1 MTNTIT
7 TGSRVS
13 LHYVGTLENGDV
25 FDSSRERGEPIN
37 VVTGVGQ
44 IIPGMDSEIDGMSTG
59 ETKTFTG
66 SADEAYGARQENF
79 TTEVP
84 RSAFPEEMELNEG
97 MVIPLQG
104 PDGNVLATLT
114 GTNDETATFDLNHPL
129 AGKDLTFEVEI
140 VSVEAG

>member
-1 MTNTIT
+1 
-7 TGSRVS
+7 
-13 LHYVGTLENGDV
+13 
-25 FDSSRERGEPIN
+25 
-37 VVTGVGQ
+37 
-44 IIPGMDSEIDGMSTG
+44 
-59 ETKTFTG
+59 
-66 SADEAYGARQENF
+66 
-79 TTEVP
+79 
-84 RSAFPEEMELNEG
+84 MELNEG